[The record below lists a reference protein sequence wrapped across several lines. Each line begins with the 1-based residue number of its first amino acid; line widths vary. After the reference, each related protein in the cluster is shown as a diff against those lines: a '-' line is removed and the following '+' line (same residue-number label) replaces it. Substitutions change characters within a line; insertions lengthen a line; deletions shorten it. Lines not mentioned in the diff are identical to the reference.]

1 VNEGSTISFAGS
13 PVRRLSGSRGIIGV
27 PVLPLTAP
35 THVDGAVLEVSM
47 RSRAL
52 HPFMVATGLIALALA
67 ALILVDPRG
76 VRLQAEES
84 EARQSDQQQPPFR
97 SGTKTVAVY
106 ATVSENN
113 GRLVSDLTRDDFEI
127 REDGK
132 VRPLTIFASEN
143 QPITIVVM
151 LDKSGSMRASYG
163 LVRAG
168 AEAFVRRLTAGD
180 KARIGT
186 FSNKIV
192 MAPEDF
198 SNNQD
203 GLISILR
210 DGDRPEGPTPLWNAA
225 SEAVGA
231 LAAQQGRRV
240 VLLFTDG
247 ADNPGNFKTTNL
259 SLMDVMERAQR
270 DDVMVYAIGLESRT
284 PPMGGGGMPRG
295 GLSGGFGGG
304 NAFGIQRPD
313 PGLPTIAGETGGGYF
328 ELRNADD
335 LSGTFA
341 RVAEE
346 LHRQYALGFEPA
358 NLDGK
363 THKLEVKVKK
373 PGLKVRARKHYVA
386 SK

>member
-1 VNEGSTISFAGS
+1 M
-13 PVRRLSGSRGIIGV
+13 P
-27 PVLPLTAP
+27 
-35 THVDGAVLEVSM
+35 
-47 RSRAL
+47 
-52 HPFMVATGLIALALA
+52 
-67 ALILVDPRG
+67 
-76 VRLQAEES
+76 
-84 EARQSDQQQPPFR
+84 
-97 SGTKTVAVY
+97 
-106 ATVSENN
+106 
-113 GRLVSDLTRDDFEI
+113 DLTREDFEV

-132 VRPLTIFASEN
+132 VRPLTIFASET
-143 QPITIVVM
+143 QPITLVVM

-168 AEAFVRRLTAGD
+168 AEALVRRLTAGD
-180 KARIGT
+180 RARIGT
-186 FSNKIV
+186 FSSKVV
-192 MAPEDF
+192 MEPEDF
-198 SNNQD
+198 TNNQD

-210 DGDRPEGPTPLWNAA
+210 SGDRPEGPTPLWNAA
-225 SEAVGA
+225 SEAIAA
-231 LAAQQGRRV
+231 LSTQQNRRV
-240 VLLFTDG
+240 ILLFTDG
-247 ADNPGNFKTTNL
+247 ADNPGNLKTTNL
-259 SLMDVMERAQR
+259 SVMDVMERAQR
-270 DDVMVYAIGLESRT
+270 DDVMVYAIGLESRNP

-328 ELRNADD
+328 ELRNAED
-335 LSGTFA
+335 LAGTFT

-373 PGLKVRARKHYVA
+373 PGLKVRARKNYVA

>member
-1 VNEGSTISFAGS
+1 MSSRAFLRLASGVCLVLLSAAVGS
-13 PVRRLSGSRGIIGV
+13 LELGSRGFR
-27 PVLPLTAP
+27 LPPASGLGWTA
-35 THVDGAVLEVSM
+35 V
-47 RSRAL
+47 
-52 HPFMVATGLIALALA
+52 ALATA
-67 ALILVDPRG
+67 G
-76 VRLQAEES
+76 QAEES
-84 EARQSDQQQPPFR
+84 DARQGDQQQPPFR
-97 SGTKTVAVY
+97 SGIKTVAVY

-113 GRLVSDLTRDDFEI
+113 GRLAPDLARDDFEI

-192 MAPEDF
+192 MEPEDF

-203 GLISILR
+203 GLVQILR
-210 DGDRPEGPTPLWNAA
+210 SGDRPEGPTPLWNAA
-225 SEAVGA
+225 NEAVGA
-231 LAAQQGRRV
+231 LATQQGRRV

-247 ADNPGNFKTTNL
+247 ADNPGNFKTNNL
-259 SLMDVMERAQR
+259 SLMDVMDRAQR
-270 DDVMVYAIGLESRT
+270 EDVMVYAIGLESRM
-284 PPMGGGGMPRG
+284 PPQTGGGGMARG

-328 ELRNADD
+328 ELRTADD

>member
-1 VNEGSTISFAGS
+1 
-13 PVRRLSGSRGIIGV
+13 
-27 PVLPLTAP
+27 
-35 THVDGAVLEVSM
+35 M

-52 HPFMVATGLIALALA
+52 HIPAVSSVVAVLLAMTA
-67 ALILVDPRG
+67 SG
-76 VRLQAEES
+76 
-84 EARQSDQQQPPFR
+84 QSADQQQPPFR

-106 ATVSENN
+106 ATVNEND
-113 GRLVSDLTRDDFEI
+113 GRLVPDLTRDDFEI

-132 VRPLTIFASEN
+132 VRPLTLFAAEN

-151 LDKSGSMRASYG
+151 LDKSGSMRTAYG

-168 AEAFVRRLTAGD
+168 TEAFVRRLTAGD

-186 FSNKIV
+186 FSTKIV
-192 MAPEDF
+192 MEPEEF

-203 GLISILR
+203 ALIQILR
-210 DGDRPEGPTPLWNAA
+210 AGERPEGPTPLWNATN
-225 SEAVGA
+225 EAIGS
-231 LAAQQGRRV
+231 LATQQGRRV

-247 ADNPGNFKTTNL
+247 ADNPGNFKTNNL
-259 SLMDVMERAQR
+259 TQVDAMERAQR
-270 DDVMVYAIGLESRT
+270 EDVMVYAIGLESRT
-284 PPMGGGGMPRG
+284 PPMGGGGGPARG

-304 NAFGIQRPD
+304 NPMGIQRPD

-328 ELRNADD
+328 ELRSADD

-346 LHRQYALGFEPA
+346 LHRQYALGFEPEK
-358 NLDGK
+358 LDGK

>member
-1 VNEGSTISFAGS
+1 
-13 PVRRLSGSRGIIGV
+13 
-27 PVLPLTAP
+27 
-35 THVDGAVLEVSM
+35 M
-47 RSRAL
+47 RSRARHIPAL
-52 HPFMVATGLIALALA
+52 SSAVAVLLAMTA
-67 ALILVDPRG
+67 SGPSA
-76 VRLQAEES
+76 
-84 EARQSDQQQPPFR
+84 DQQQPPFR
-97 SGTKTVAVY
+97 SGIKTVAVY

-113 GRLVSDLTRDDFEI
+113 GRLVPDLGRDDFEI

-132 VRPLTIFASEN
+132 VRPLTLFASEN

-186 FSNKIV
+186 FSTKIV
-192 MAPEDF
+192 MEPEEF

-203 GLISILR
+203 GLVRILR
-210 DGDRPEGPTPLWNAA
+210 EGERPEGPTPLWNAA
-225 SEAVGA
+225 AEAVGA
-231 LAAQQGRRV
+231 LATQQGRRV

-247 ADNPGNFKTTNL
+247 ADNPGNLKTTNL
-259 SLMDVMERAQR
+259 SVMDVMERAQR

-284 PPMGGGGMPRG
+284 PPMGGGGGMARG

-328 ELRNADD
+328 ELRSADD
-335 LSGTFA
+335 MSGTFA

-346 LHRQYALGFEPA
+346 LHRQYALGFEPEK
-358 NLDGK
+358 LDGK

>member
-1 VNEGSTISFAGS
+1 MSS
-13 PVRRLSGSRGIIGV
+13 PLSPRLLSGACL
-27 PVLPLTAP
+27 VLLAVAFGPL
-35 THVDGAVLEVSM
+35 DL
-47 RSRAL
+47 R
-52 HPFMVATGLIALALA
+52 
-67 ALILVDPRG
+67 PRG
-76 VRLQAEES
+76 FRLQAEELTS
-84 EARQSDQQQPPFR
+84 AAQQQPPFR

-106 ATVSENN
+106 ATVNENN
-113 GRLVSDLTRDDFEI
+113 GRLVPDLTRDDFEI

-132 VRPLTIFASEN
+132 VRPLTLFASEN

-163 LVRAG
+163 IVRAG
-168 AEAFVRRLTAGD
+168 AEEFIRRLTAGD

-186 FSNKIV
+186 FSSKIA
-192 MAPEDF
+192 MQPEEF

-203 GLISILR
+203 SLIRILR
-210 DGDRPEGPTPLWNAA
+210 DGERPEGPTPLWNAA
-225 SEAVGA
+225 NDAIEA
-231 LAAQQGRRV
+231 LATQQGRRV

-247 ADNPGNFKTTNL
+247 ADNPGNFRTNNL
-259 SLMDVMERAQR
+259 SVMDVMERAQAQ
-270 DDVMVYAIGLESRT
+270 DVMVYAIGLESRM

-295 GLSGGFGGG
+295 GLSGGFGGN

-328 ELRNADD
+328 ELRSADD
-335 LSGTFA
+335 LSATFA

-346 LHRQYALGFEPA
+346 LHRQYALGFEPEK
-358 NLDGK
+358 LDGK

-373 PGLKVRARKHYVA
+373 SGLKVRARKHYVA